1 VKNLDRL
8 ARALLEERDALMS
21 RWRERVRSLPSARQ
35 LDTPALNDHIPGWI
49 GELAVSLHTAS
60 GATGATQSERI
71 PLAHGVQRF
80 EDGFDV
86 EEVVAEYGIL
96 RDCVHELAESAG
108 VALAG
113 ETRRVVDTAFD
124 EAIGCAVKAFAQS
137 QARAVQ
143 RRRVEHLAF
152 IAHDLRTPLSA
163 ITFSAHILHQ
173 RVAASS
179 QDPDTARLLKTLTRN
194 AKQLDTLVSQVLN
207 ENAQLLTELG
217 VKIERR
223 RFDLWPMVEML
234 SQDMLA
240 VASKSGTRLVNQ
252 VPDDIEVCADAAL
265 LRRVFQNLLANAVAY
280 APGGEVTIGAR
291 DLAPEDAVE
300 CWVTDDG
307 KGIAPERIGKVF
319 EPLEKDPARAGFGLG
334 LAIVRTFIEAHDGK
348 VTVESVE
355 GQGATFRFV
364 IPRTAT
370 TPAGLAAPA
379 AAVSVTP

>member
-1 VKNLDRL
+1 MKNLDRL
-8 ARALLEERDALMS
+8 AGALARERDALMS
-21 RWRERVRSLPSARQ
+21 RWRERVRALPSASQ

-49 GELAVSLHTAS
+49 GELAEGLRTTSDAS
-60 GATGATQSERI
+60 GTTQAERI

-80 EDGFDV
+80 EDGFDI

-96 RDCVHELAESAG
+96 RDCVHELADRVG
-108 VALAG
+108 VELGG
-113 ETRRVVDTAFD
+113 ETRRLVDSAFD
-124 EAIGCAVKAFAQS
+124 EAIGGAVKAFAQS

-163 ITFSAHILHQ
+163 IAFSAHILQQ

-179 QDPDTARLLKTLTRN
+179 PDPDTVRLLKTLTRN
-194 AKQLDTLVSQVLN
+194 AKQLDTLVSQVLS
-207 ENAQLLTELG
+207 ENTQLLTELG
-217 VKIERR
+217 VKTERR

-240 VASKSGTRLVNQ
+240 LASKAGTRLVNQ
-252 VPDDIEVCADAAL
+252 VPDELEVCADAAL

-300 CWVTDDG
+300 CWVTDNG
-307 KGIAPERIGKVF
+307 KGIPAERIGRVF
-319 EPLEKDPARAGFGLG
+319 EALEKDPAREGFGLG
-334 LAIVRTFIEAHDGK
+334 LAIVKTFVEAHDGK

-355 GQGATFRFV
+355 GQGATFRFTL
-364 IPRTAT
+364 PRTAT
-370 TPAGLAAPA
+370 TPADEAVPT
-379 AAVSVTP
+379 AAVSATP